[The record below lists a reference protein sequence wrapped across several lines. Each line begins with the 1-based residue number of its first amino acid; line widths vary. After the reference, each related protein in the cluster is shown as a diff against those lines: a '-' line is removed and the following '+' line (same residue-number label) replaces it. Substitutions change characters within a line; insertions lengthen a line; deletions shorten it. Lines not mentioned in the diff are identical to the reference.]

1 MHQRC
6 FSAITQY
13 ISNLIISKGRS
24 DLYLWGNIGLL
35 LSSIALIVAL
45 GKLGIVVMIVGYSML
60 NIGWVAVWQYYAHK
74 LIGLKFIDTMKDIF
88 PFFIS
93 AFAVMSISYFIAS
106 FVDSM
111 VLRLII
117 KMILSVVIYFA
128 VMKLAKVK
136 MLDECM
142 NYIFHRNK

>member
-1 MHQRC
+1 
-6 FSAITQY
+6 
-13 ISNLIISKGRS
+13 
-24 DLYLWGNIGLL
+24 
-35 LSSIALIVAL
+35 
-45 GKLGIVVMIVGYSML
+45 MIVGYSML